1 MSHAAIT
8 AARHAQADA
17 FAALDACLART
28 AEFLRHLQDRPV
40 RVYSPRVVAEI
51 EREFGEL
58 SHFHPGFDRVLD
70 AVEAPGVDPAGP
82 YEDDYSQLAAV
93 ADLADEP
100 GDRWDGLG

>member
-1 MSHAAIT
+1 MHSATIT

-17 FAALDACLART
+17 VAALDACLART
-28 AEFLRHLQDRPV
+28 AEFLAYLQRVPV
-40 RVYSPRVVAEI
+40 RTYSPRVVAEI
-51 EREFGEL
+51 EREFGEV

-70 AVEAPGVDPAGP
+70 AVEASVVEPTGP